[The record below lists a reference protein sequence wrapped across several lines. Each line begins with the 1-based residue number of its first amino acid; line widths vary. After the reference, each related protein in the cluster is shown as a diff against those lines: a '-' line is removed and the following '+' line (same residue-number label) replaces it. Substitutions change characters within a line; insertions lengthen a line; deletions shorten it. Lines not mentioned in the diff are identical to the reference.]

1 MRDFLIA
8 TQEKEGHQRGS
19 WFFNQKDNLVGGR
32 LYVTAI
38 AAMTLQV
45 YYRYLPIYQETEIDD
60 FSF

>member
-1 MRDFLIA
+1 
-8 TQEKEGHQRGS
+8 
-19 WFFNQKDNLVGGR
+19 VGGR
-32 LYVTAI
+32 LYVTAM